1 MISSLAR
8 AWIDGPT
15 RLTCALLSHKSLHLI
30 FGIPLYY
37 LQIHGGRSGPL
48 HGGQVQVALFAGSSA
63 SDVVRCGR
71 RSTVA
76 GSEMGSDGQLG
87 GGPVGWSLQLT
98 VFFYFKN
105 IISFDWS

>member
-1 MISSLAR
+1 
-8 AWIDGPT
+8 
-15 RLTCALLSHKSLHLI
+15 
-30 FGIPLYY
+30 
-37 LQIHGGRSGPL
+37 L

-98 VFFYFKN
+98 VFFLF
-105 IISFDWS
+105 

>member
-1 MISSLAR
+1 MA
-8 AWIDGPT
+8 AA
-15 RLTCALLSHKSLHLI
+15 C
-30 FGIPLYY
+30 
-37 LQIHGGRSGPL
+37 GRSGPL

-98 VFFYFKN
+98 VFFLF
-105 IISFDWS
+105 